1 MMKSSRPWVSWSEAA
16 YRELGAVRVGAQ
28 AGQVALVAGA
38 GFVVCAEDYV
48 GDLEQLDWQLV
59 LFVREQR
66 LEQAAEQVGSARLE
80 VDGFGVPDGD
90 HGRVCRQVEVGGVVL
105 QVAEREV
112 EALLVARRG
121 HFVSEQLG
129 HLVEVDL
136 LSDGGDG
143 GQLRDDV
150 VVAEADGQV
159 FGHVAGVQDVWVSGR
174 SPDR

>member
-1 MMKSSRPWVSWSEAA
+1 M
-16 YRELGAVRVGAQ
+16 
-28 AGQVALVAGA
+28 
-38 GFVVCAEDYV
+38 
-48 GDLEQLDWQLV
+48 
-59 LFVREQR
+59 
-66 LEQAAEQVGSARLE
+66 
-80 VDGFGVPDGD
+80 
-90 HGRVCRQVEVGGVVL
+90 
-105 QVAEREV
+105 
-112 EALLVARRG
+112 
-121 HFVSEQLG
+121 SEQLG